1 MFEGS
6 NAVRGRVHG
15 ATGAPRGPAASAGYK
30 DIPGCSLGRRR
41 GRLPHCSLEAILRTR
56 RGPLCPPPAL
66 CLSTMI
72 AVAQRQRD
80 ANDLLTANFPKNRN
94 RTEVEAVPR
103 ASRPTRYA
111 TVEPS
116 SSRRRETRSERP
128 PGQVE

>member
-15 ATGAPRGPAASAGYK
+15 ATGAPRGPS
-30 DIPGCSLGRRR
+30 R
-41 GRLPHCSLEAILRTR
+41 
-56 RGPLCPPPAL
+56 PPPAP
-66 CLSTMI
+66 CRSTMI

-94 RTEVEAVPR
+94 RTEVETVAR